1 MMDMRGQAI
10 YSLLSSL
17 FMRGPGLSVMT
28 QEMKAATSWV
38 KLEDPEMADHA
49 MQGWPVHMEGF
60 DIKDKQQVTVTTD
73 DKAEASSS
81 VLPISY
87 RHFAHMCQP
96 GDTLFVG
103 RYLVNGA
110 DQSSLY
116 LEVRLTDMSNMPQS
130 RQEVVGL
137 YAASI
142 GKRVP
147 ALLSTPSSPSKAS
160 KLLDSMALCWR
171 AGKGHQGG

>member
-1 MMDMRGQAI
+1 MH
-10 YSLLSSL
+10 
-17 FMRGPGLSVMT
+17 
-28 QEMKAATSWV
+28 AATSWV
-38 KLEDPEMADHA
+38 KHEASEEPSTA

-73 DKAEASSS
+73 AKAEASSS

-87 RHFAHMCQP
+87 QHFAHMCQP

-116 LEVRLTDMSNMPQS
+116 LEVRLTDMSNMLQS
-130 RQEVVGL
+130 QHEGV
-137 YAASI
+137 
-142 GKRVP
+142 
-147 ALLSTPSSPSKAS
+147 
-160 KLLDSMALCWR
+160 
-171 AGKGHQGG
+171 

>member
-1 MMDMRGQAI
+1 
-10 YSLLSSL
+10 
-17 FMRGPGLSVMT
+17 
-28 QEMKAATSWV
+28 
-38 KLEDPEMADHA
+38 

-60 DIKDKQQVTVTTD
+60 DIKSRQQVTVTSD
-73 DKAEASSS
+73 EKAEASSS

-116 LEVRLTDMSNMPQS
+116 LEVGFTEMFGALQS
-130 RQEVVGL
+130 QHACAVRDFQ
-137 YAASI
+137 
-142 GKRVP
+142 
-147 ALLSTPSSPSKAS
+147 ALPKPSEI
-160 KLLDSMALCWR
+160 LI
-171 AGKGHQGG
+171 